1 MSIAKILERHQTLM
15 AEASKA
21 LGFNAPAADML
32 QLPLR
37 PQEQRIATLKRRLDG
52 LEQAK
57 RQYEARIDSE
67 VAAVRAE
74 LAGVQRGLD
83 ETRKTLTPAAE
94 APRARSTP
102 EKPPQTP
109 LDGSKKS
116 QRRVKK

>member
-1 MSIAKILERHQTLM
+1 MSIAKILERQQRLM

-21 LGFNAPAADML
+21 LGFNAPPADMV

-37 PQEQRIATLKRRLDG
+37 TQEQRIGTLKRRLDG

-57 RQYEARIDSE
+57 RQYDARIDSE

-74 LAGVQRGLD
+74 LAGAQRGFD
-83 ETRKTLTPAAE
+83 ESRKTLTLAAE
-94 APRARSTP
+94 APPAPGTP
-102 EKPPQTP
+102 EKRPQTP
-109 LDGSKKS
+109 REGSQKL

>member
-1 MSIAKILERHQTLM
+1 MSITKILERQQTLM

-21 LGFNAPAADML
+21 LVVKAPTADMV

-37 PQEQRIATLKRRLDG
+37 HQEQRIGTLKRRLEG

-57 RQYEARIDSE
+57 RQYGARIDSE

-74 LAGVQRGLD
+74 LAGAQRGFD
-83 ETRKTLTPAAE
+83 ESRKTLTPAAE
-94 APRARSTP
+94 APPTPGTP

-109 LDGSKKS
+109 RDGSKKS
-116 QRRVKK
+116 QRREKK

>member
-1 MSIAKILERHQTLM
+1 MSITKILERQQTLM

-21 LGFNAPAADML
+21 LVVKAPTADMV

-37 PQEQRIATLKRRLDG
+37 HQEQRIGTLKRRLEG

-57 RQYEARIDSE
+57 RQYGARIDSE

-74 LAGVQRGLD
+74 LAGAQRGFD
-83 ETRKTLTPAAE
+83 ESRKTLTPVAE
-94 APRARSTP
+94 APPAPGTP

-109 LDGSKKS
+109 RDGSKKS
-116 QRRVKK
+116 QRREKK